1 MKIIGLIIVIILIA
15 GGYTYFKS
23 HTNAQNPLVQYQNII
38 KLPSADQISA
48 AISATKNWSKD
59 PVNNTPYP
67 TGWQHGPMTVSG
79 KTFNFVTSDS
89 TVPPNYYVS
98 FDFPN
103 SLIASEHLIK
113 CIPNIDKKATTSVCL
128 VGDNPEVDAYFNIV
142 SWIKNN
148 ATTMPTGPTVSQ

>member
-1 MKIIGLIIVIILIA
+1 MKLIGLIIVIVLIA
-15 GGYTYFKS
+15 GGYYYYT
-23 HTNAQNPLVQYQNII
+23 HNQNAQSPLAQYQSII

-67 TGWQHGPMTVSG
+67 KGWQHGPMTVQG
-79 KTFNFVTSDS
+79 KTFTFVTSDS

-103 SLIASEHLIK
+103 SLVASIHLIK
-113 CIPNIDKKATTSVCL
+113 CIPNIDKKATTSICL
-128 VGDNPEVDAYFNIV
+128 VGDNPEVNAYFNIV
-142 SWIKNN
+142 AWLKTNT
-148 ATTMPTGPTVSQ
+148 ATPTAPTASQ